1 MRTVQLNIP
10 LGYKTEEEKC
20 KLPVEQA
27 RELLLTKKQKKY
39 TRADRDDYTVELTSH
54 FIRCPH
60 CNYKIRVY
68 ARELN
73 RVFGC
78 RVWPDAKVGKDLILD
93 WTSQQMTIF
102 EEERKPLFLSRVVD
116 VHTDLTCPN
125 CKNTMHHSDKTR
137 HVELKHANHKVYIR
151 AEVLDIMELFSL
163 PCLSTGEVRV
173 EFPLFEVACFN
184 FRNGHSYIRLETP
197 DGRCLAVRDL
207 TSDKY
212 AWTSGAVY
220 NAVSKN
226 KYVRRIVRNMFN
238 DEWNSK
244 IPFCPSELGVN
255 EMRML
260 TMFVGYDRAFY
271 SAIPFT
277 KGSLAVDDSFKIQA
291 RKMRDADDIVSLYK
305 KSKLPNMKSI
315 KKILFDNE
323 GLFFYLEECER
334 LWGLFNDPNYFVTL
348 LKEGEIYQIL
358 SDLHMRPMIFDFLE
372 DYLKTGRIKHLLKL
386 IHKYWHS
393 VCRYA
398 VNYGSMSKHMRKSE
412 QTKWI
417 KHESGSTIGGFPSF
431 AIPMCNPT
439 ERIRDC
445 SIDEFEFSWLKNS
458 VDYEEAGKELN
469 NCLRDWSTYNY
480 PVVCVRK
487 AGKIIAALEVR
498 NDFVFQAFTS
508 NNDSLRKIPGL
519 LKAYYKWHAKNN
531 LSDKYVPLPRAN
543 HDDRYELEDD
553 EDLPF

>member
-10 LGYKTEEEKC
+10 MGYCLNEKS
-20 KLPVEQA
+20 VELSIDQA
-27 RELLLTKKQKKY
+27 QNILLSKKQKTN
-39 TRADRDDYTVELTSH
+39 TRAERDDYKVTMKQH
-54 FIRCPH
+54 YIQCPFCYH
-60 CNYKIRVY
+60 KIPAY
-68 ARELN
+68 AREFNKAFSCHLTTDK
-73 RVFGC
+73 RVHKN
-78 RVWPDAKVGKDLILD
+78 VILD

-116 VHTDLTCPN
+116 VATDLTCPN
-125 CKNTMHHSDKTR
+125 CKNTMHYSDKTR
-137 HVELKHANHKVYIR
+137 LVELKHDNHKVFIR
-151 AEVLDIMELFSL
+151 AEVLDIMELLSL
-163 PCLSTGEVRV
+163 PCLSSGEVRV

-197 DGRCLAVRDL
+197 EGKCIAVRDL
-207 TSDKY
+207 TSNKY

-220 NAVSKN
+220 NAISKN
-226 KYVRRIVRNMFN
+226 KYVRRIARNMFS
-238 DEWNSK
+238 DEWQSK
-244 IPFCPSELGVN
+244 IPFFPSELGVN

-260 TMFVGYDRAFY
+260 TMYVGYDRKFY
-271 SAIPFT
+271 SAIPFV
-277 KGSLAVDDSFKIQA
+277 KGSLAVDESFEIQA
-291 RKMRDADDIVSLYK
+291 RKMRYANDIVSLYK
-305 KSKLPNMKSI
+305 KSELPNMKSI

-334 LWGLFNDPNYFVTL
+334 LWELFNDPNYFVTL
-348 LKEGEIYQIL
+348 FKEPEIYQIL
-358 SDLHMRPMIFDFLE
+358 SDLHMRPMIFEFLK
-372 DYLKTGRIKHLLKL
+372 DYLKTGRTKRLLKL

-398 VNYGSMSKHMRKSE
+398 VNYSSMSKHMRNSE
-412 QTKWI
+412 QAKWI
-417 KHESGSTIGGFPSF
+417 KHESGSTIGGFPNF

-445 SIDEFEFSWLKNS
+445 SIDEFEFTWLKNS
-458 VDYEEAGKELN
+458 VDYEEAGKALN

-487 AGKIIAALEVR
+487 GGKIIAALEVR

-531 LSDKYVPLPRAN
+531 LSDKYVPLPRADY
-543 HDDRYELEDD
+543 DDRYELEDD
-553 EDLPF
+553 ENLPF

>member
-1 MRTVQLNIP
+1 MKTVQLNIP
-10 LGYKTEEEKC
+10 LGYKIEEEKR
-20 KLPVEQA
+20 KLSVEQA
-27 RELLLTKKQKKY
+27 RKLLLTKKQKKF
-39 TRADRDDYTVELTSH
+39 TRADRDDYTVELISH
-54 FIRCPH
+54 FIRCPY
-60 CNYKIRVY
+60 CNHKIYVY

-73 RVFGC
+73 RTFGC
-78 RVWPDAKVGKDLILD
+78 KLYPDHRVSKDVVLD
-93 WTSQQMTIF
+93 WTSQQMSIF
-102 EEERKPLFLSRVVD
+102 PEERKPLFLSQVVSTT
-116 VHTDLTCPN
+116 TDLTCPN
-125 CKNTMHHSDKTR
+125 CKNTMHNSDKKR
-137 HVELKHANHKVYIR
+137 MVELKHSNHKVYIR

-163 PCLSTGEVRV
+163 PCLSTGDVRV
-173 EFPLFEVACFN
+173 EFPLFEMACFN

-226 KYVRRIVRNMFN
+226 KYVRRIARNMFN

-260 TMFVGYDRAFY
+260 TMFVGYNREFY
-271 SAIPFT
+271 SAIPFA
-277 KGSLAVDDSFKIQA
+277 KGSLAVDESFKTQA
-291 RKMRDADDIVSLYK
+291 RKMHDANDIVSLYK
-305 KSKLPNMKSI
+305 KSKLPNMKSV
-315 KKILFDNE
+315 KKILFENT

-334 LWGLFNDPNYFVTL
+334 LWTLFNNPNYFVTL
-348 LKEGEIYQIL
+348 LNEKKIYQIL

-372 DYLKTGRIKHLLKL
+372 DYIKTGRTRHLLKL

-398 VNYGSMSKHMRKSE
+398 VNYSSMSKHMRKSE
-412 QTKWI
+412 RTKWLNR
-417 KHESGSTIGGFPSF
+417 ESGSAIGGFPSF

-458 VDYEEAGKELN
+458 VDYEEAGKALN

-487 AGKIIAALEVR
+487 GGKIIAALEVR

-531 LSDKYVPLPRAN
+531 LSDKYVPLPRADY
-543 HDDRYELEDD
+543 DDRYELEDD
-553 EDLPF
+553 ENLPF

>member
-10 LGYKTEEEKC
+10 LGYKIEEEKR

-27 RELLLTKKQKKY
+27 CELLLIKKQKKY

-60 CNYKIRVY
+60 CNYKIYVY

-73 RVFGC
+73 RTFGC
-78 RVWPDAKVGKDLILD
+78 RIYPDYRVNKEIILD
-93 WTSQQMTIF
+93 WTSQQMSIF
-102 EEERKPLFLSRVVD
+102 PEERKPLFLSQIVN
-116 VHTDLTCPN
+116 TTIDLTCPN

-137 HVELKHANHKVYIR
+137 LVELRHENHKVYIR

-163 PCLSTGEVRV
+163 PCLSSGEVRV

-184 FRNGHSYIRLETP
+184 FRNGHSYIRLETL

-212 AWTSGAVY
+212 AWTSGSVY

-260 TMFVGYDRAFY
+260 TMFVGYDREFY
-271 SAIPFT
+271 SAIPFA
-277 KGSLAVDDSFKIQA
+277 KGSLSVDDSFKIQA
-291 RKMRDADDIVSLYK
+291 RKMRDANDIVSLYE

-334 LWGLFNDPNYFVTL
+334 LWELFSDPNHFVTL
-348 LKEGEIYQIL
+348 LKEKEIYQIL
-358 SDLHMRPMIFDFLE
+358 SDLHMRPMIFEFLE

-393 VCRYA
+393 LCRYA

-412 QTKWI
+412 QAKWL
-417 KHESGSTIGGFPSF
+417 KHESGSAIGGFPSF

-445 SIDEFEFSWLKNS
+445 SIDEFEFTWLKNS

-531 LSDKYVPLPRAN
+531 LSDKYVPLPRADY
-543 HDDRYELEDD
+543 DDRYELEDD